1 MRALGTWLLRVAGGE
16 GGPCSPTEATLPGM
30 GGSDQ
35 MRCSAACQT
44 SESRRAYRLAA
55 AAADQR

>member
-1 MRALGTWLLRVAGGE
+1 VRALGAWLLRVAGGE

-30 GGSDQ
+30 GGDQ

-44 SESRRAYRLAA
+44 SKSRRAYQLAA
-55 AAADQR
+55 AAAGRR